1 MPDYI
6 KQLDYQRYDYL
17 LNQDLIRQIKSQPL
31 LLALI
36 LPATLITYYSL
47 FILGDYSR
55 YMLFYFLLFSYVAA
69 YCIRDL
75 YIAKNSALKICF
87 FEQNKIAIKNLFC

>member
-17 LNQDLIRQIKSQPL
+17 LNQGLIRQIKSQPL
-31 LLALI
+31 LLAFI
-36 LPATLITYYSL
+36 LPATLSTYYSL

-55 YMLFYFLLFSYVAA
+55 YMLFYFLLFHM
-69 YCIRDL
+69 
-75 YIAKNSALKICF
+75 
-87 FEQNKIAIKNLFC
+87 